1 MFRFI
6 FQTILLL
13 YIILLIYSIIDIQKF
28 NINGIVLTLDE
39 YEDIENEIKKLN
51 PLIVNFNHN
60 FSSEELPYNITFNN
74 NNLNINRL
82 YNNSDNQII
91 IEKGE
96 NILNIPTP
104 PFIYNLFNYS
114 NFYFPIKYSSSIYKS
129 EVNIPLNQTI
139 HNINIIG
146 IVDGET
152 TLFLFNPKHKDDILM
167 KGNYEIKKWGHK
179 IELKKNDILFIPTN
193 WFYIQETKG
202 KCIQYHIDIDTYF
215 TFIPLYIK
223 ELTNI

>member
-82 YNNSDNQII
+82 LY
-91 IEKGE
+91 
-96 NILNIPTP
+96 L
-104 PFIYNLFNYS
+104 
-114 NFYFPIKYSSSIYKS
+114 
-129 EVNIPLNQTI
+129 
-139 HNINIIG
+139 
-146 IVDGET
+146 
-152 TLFLFNPKHKDDILM
+152 TL
-167 KGNYEIKKWGHK
+167 
-179 IELKKNDILFIPTN
+179 
-193 WFYIQETKG
+193 
-202 KCIQYHIDIDTYF
+202 YHHDVI
-215 TFIPLYIK
+215 
-223 ELTNI
+223 

>member
-104 PFIYNLFNYS
+104 PFIYNLFNWNS
-114 NFYFPIKYSSSIYKS
+114 WINFY
-129 EVNIPLNQTI
+129 
-139 HNINIIG
+139 
-146 IVDGET
+146 
-152 TLFLFNPKHKDDILM
+152 LM
-167 KGNYEIKKWGHK
+167 Y
-179 IELKKNDILFIPTN
+179 
-193 WFYIQETKG
+193 Q
-202 KCIQYHIDIDTYF
+202 IDYCF
-215 TFIPLYIK
+215 SHC
-223 ELTNI
+223 